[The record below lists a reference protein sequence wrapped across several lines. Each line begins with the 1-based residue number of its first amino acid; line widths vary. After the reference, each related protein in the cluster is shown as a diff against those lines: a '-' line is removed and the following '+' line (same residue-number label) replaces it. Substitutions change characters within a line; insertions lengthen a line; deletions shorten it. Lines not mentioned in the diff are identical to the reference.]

1 MYPKLYID
9 FTLQSQ
15 LPPSLKCNRSSIGYA
30 INQSG
35 RLVQFAANTPRIG
48 ADGIVI
54 EPQSTNLFTHSKDLT
69 TWTKTGIGTIVM
81 TTSIDGT
88 LANIGLTS
96 LSLGSTV
103 TLEKVIMLTGTHVLS
118 FYADLPTNNFY
129 TVTFGSTTTQIKQGY
144 NEVVGVNP
152 SSVKVEIIPLPAP
165 SVLETVKID
174 AVQVEARNSATSHI
188 VTTGSTVTR
197 NADEVYIEINQSSP
211 SNWFNPNNGTFL
223 VDCKTNGLKQEQT
236 LLNLVNQ
243 SNPTIRYMR
252 AGIERDPDTVLKVG
266 YDNNKTFNFFSA
278 CDNPGNIFR
287 FGTSYIDEEQLVSL
301 VGRTQTNSATLAT
314 SLNFVAINRLYLGR
328 YHNGKNLFSG
338 KLLRLGYYDITCDQQ
353 MLNQLTYR

>member
-1 MYPKLYID
+1 
-9 FTLQSQ
+9 
-15 LPPSLKCNRSSIGYA
+15 
-30 INQSG
+30 
-35 RLVQFAANTPRIG
+35 LVQFAANTPRIG

-69 TWTKTGIGTIVM
+69 TWTKTGTGTIVM
-81 TTSIDGT
+81 STSIDGT

-96 LSLGSTV
+96 LQSQSLV
-103 TLEKVIMLTGTHVLS
+103 TLEKVMMLTGTYVLS
-118 FYADLPTNNFY
+118 FYADVPNHTFN
-129 TVTFGSTTTQIKQGY
+129 TVTFGGTTTQIKKGY

-152 SSVKVEIIPLPAP
+152 SSVKVGFGTRFVSA
-165 SVLETVKID
+165 SETVKID
-174 AVQVEARNSATSHI
+174 AVQVEARSSATSHI

-197 NADEVYIEINQSSP
+197 SADEVYIEINQSSP

-236 LLNLVNQ
+236 LLNLVQQ
-243 SNPTIRYMR
+243 SNPTSRYMR

-328 YHNGKNLFSG
+328 YHNGTNLFSG